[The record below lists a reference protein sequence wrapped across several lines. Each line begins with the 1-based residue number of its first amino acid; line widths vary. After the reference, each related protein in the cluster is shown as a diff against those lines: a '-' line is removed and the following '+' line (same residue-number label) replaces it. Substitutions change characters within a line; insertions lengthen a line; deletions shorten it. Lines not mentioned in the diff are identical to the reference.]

1 MYFAIY
7 FNFLILLQTNN
18 NVTSTIILQHNI
30 NSKPLPIDTLQ
41 SQIMSFVIIKI
52 ISNNNYKFNV
62 Q

>member
-18 NVTSTIILQHNI
+18 NVTSTIIQHNI